1 MTSKRSHDRDHRAN
15 ERLRE
20 EAEQQLKDGRPNRAR
35 RLLEAVIANHG
46 GNARYWYELGRLE
59 QGVGNADA
67 AARAYGRALDLS
79 PDYARAKR
87 ALDELGVPRPAPYTE
102 PEDPEPE
109 PPASLEHTDRY
120 DWEAALEGLRKVGG
134 VVLPGLLEVEVVTAM
149 DADLTGLPGMPL
161 EKEGTSEH
169 LLSAPPSGLAPL
181 MDELLYRGRVL
192 NRVLRGLLSGPTPP
206 ASARVVGAVG
216 VLSIDP
222 EVDEL
227 RWPRAVGQSPFP
239 VEVALP
245 LGEPL
250 ALEFSDAV
258 GGKKGKLRRPLAAQV
273 GDAIV
278 LCAGERAVH
287 IGGVWGRQG
296 LIVRV
301 VGDGE
306 RRVARVRVG

>member
-1 MTSKRSHDRDHRAN
+1 M
-15 ERLRE
+15 RE
-20 EAEQQLKDGRPNRAR
+20 EARQQLKDGRPDRAR
-35 RLLEAVIANHG
+35 RLLEAVISNHG

-59 QGVGNADA
+59 QGVGNVDA
-67 AARAYGRALDLS
+67 AARALGRALDLS
-79 PDYARAKR
+79 PDYGAARR
-87 ALDELGVPRPAPYTE
+87 AMDELGVPRPAPYTE
-102 PEDPEPE
+102 PEDPEPQ
-109 PPASLEHTDRY
+109 PPASVEHTDRY
-120 DWEAALEGLRKVGG
+120 DWEAALEGMRRVGG
-134 VVLPGLLEVEVVTAM
+134 FVLPGLLDTEVAAVL
-149 DADLTGLPGMPL
+149 DAELAGLPGMPL
-161 EKEGTSEH
+161 EEEGASEH

-181 MDELLYRGRVL
+181 MDELTYRGRVL

-206 ASARVVGAVG
+206 ASAQVMGAVG
-216 VLSIDP
+216 VLSLAP
-222 EVDEL
+222 EVEEL
-227 RWPRAVGQSPFP
+227 RWPRAVGESPFP

-245 LGEPL
+245 LAQPL
-250 ALEFSDAV
+250 ALELSDAV
-258 GGKKGKLRRPLAAQV
+258 GGKKGKLRRPLSAEV